1 MTLRQQ
7 LTLWQR
13 LLTVFFRAGIIVVIA
28 TQIMLVVWIHKG
40 VTMGASILAARDRDS
55 VATTEMRALQQ
66 QMKASTD
73 TLLASDRRRDREA
86 LERARG
92 MRRLIRLAEARLRT
106 DVSHVADSVAVKTA
120 PPRKRGR

>member
-13 LLTVFFRAGIIVVIA
+13 LLTVFFRAGIVVIIA
-28 TQIMLVVWIHKG
+28 TQVLLVVWLHKG
-40 VTMGASILAARDRDS
+40 VTMGGSIIAALDSAS
-55 VATTEMRALQQ
+55 VATTEVRSLQQ

-86 LERARG
+86 LERARA
-92 MRRLIRLAEARLRT
+92 MRRLIRLAESRLRT